1 MNIPIKSN
9 INSVIIGAGFAGI
22 ASALRL
28 RALGHNVTL
37 IERLDQIGG
46 RARTF
51 VKDGYKHDAGPTV
64 ITAPFLFRELFELFN
79 ENSKLLPI
87 PSAFEFKSLKMRAEP
102 GEEASFLIGTSLE
115 NLLLLYEVHVDGK
128 RISQKWITLS
138 NEQRKMTLPIKESYR
153 GGVQLSFIGVHN
165 NREITETR
173 TISVPYTNKKLQLTL
188 GTYCNKVQPGS
199 KEKWTMT
206 ISCIKGEK
214 LAAELLAG
222 MYDQSLDQFK
232 TQNWAMNL

>member
-79 ENSKLLPI
+79 ENFDEYI
-87 PSAFEFKSLKMRAEP
+87 E
-102 GEEASFLIGTSLE
+102 LIHLDP
-115 NLLLLYEVHVDGK
+115 Y
-128 RISQKWITLS
+128 
-138 NEQRKMTLPIKESYR
+138 YR
-153 GGVQLSFIGVHN
+153 FYFSETDEHFDYRSSVKATQI
-165 NREITETR
+165 EIARFSE
-173 TISVPYTNKKLQLTL
+173 
-188 GTYCNKVQPGS
+188 
-199 KEKWTMT
+199 
-206 ISCIKGEK
+206 
-214 LAAELLAG
+214 
-222 MYDQSLDQFK
+222 DD
-232 TQNWAMNL
+232 AMNLVVNGFCKDVFQKLPLEFAAEANKLLSVTLEGAVG

>member
-1 MNIPIKSN
+1 MLNILTTRFKLKKEIALHEFERGQVLLKGVIESN
-9 INSVIIGAGFAGI
+9 VQNNVIGDLPGGAYELVATTTNGDSSQFAH
-22 ASALRL
+22 R
-28 RALGHNVTL
+28 
-37 IERLDQIGG
+37 
-46 RARTF
+46 
-51 VKDGYKHDAGPTV
+51 
-64 ITAPFLFRELFELFN
+64 FELFN

-173 TISVPYTNKKLQLTL
+173 TISVPLH
-188 GTYCNKVQPGS
+188 
-199 KEKWTMT
+199 E
-206 ISCIKGEK
+206 
-214 LAAELLAG
+214 
-222 MYDQSLDQFK
+222 
-232 TQNWAMNL
+232 

>member
-79 ENSKLLPI
+79 ENFDEYI
-87 PSAFEFKSLKMRAEP
+87 E
-102 GEEASFLIGTSLE
+102 LIHLDP
-115 NLLLLYEVHVDGK
+115 Y
-128 RISQKWITLS
+128 
-138 NEQRKMTLPIKESYR
+138 YR
-153 GGVQLSFIGVHN
+153 FYFS
-165 NREITETR
+165 ETDEHFDYR
-173 TISVPYTNKKLQLTL
+173 SSVK
-188 GTYCNKVQPGS
+188 
-199 KEKWTMT
+199 
-206 ISCIKGEK
+206 
-214 LAAELLAG
+214 A
-222 MYDQSLDQFK
+222 
-232 TQNWAMNL
+232 TQNEIARFSEDNARSYGDL